1 MARSVSVVAVLAV
14 CIAACV
20 ASIPGGWSAQEP
32 QSSPKYKELAHYAV
46 AQRIEGLENYD
57 TVLELTRV
65 ETQIVAGVNYR
76 LTFTIAGSECKI
88 GEIEYSEERCPPKEN
103 VAKATCT
110 AVVYEKP
117 WQNLRSVTSFTCQ

>member
-1 MARSVSVVAVLAV
+1 MARSVSLAAILAV

-20 ASIPGGWSAQEP
+20 ASIPGGWSTKDP
-32 QSSPKYKELAHYAV
+32 QSSPKYRELAHYAV
-46 AQRIEGLENYD
+46 AQRVEGLHKYN
-57 TVLELTRV
+57 TVLELINV
-65 ETQIVAGVNYR
+65 ETQVVAGMNYR
-76 LTFTIAGSECKI
+76 LTFTIAGSECTI

-117 WQNLRSVTSFTCQ
+117 WENLRSLTSLNCE